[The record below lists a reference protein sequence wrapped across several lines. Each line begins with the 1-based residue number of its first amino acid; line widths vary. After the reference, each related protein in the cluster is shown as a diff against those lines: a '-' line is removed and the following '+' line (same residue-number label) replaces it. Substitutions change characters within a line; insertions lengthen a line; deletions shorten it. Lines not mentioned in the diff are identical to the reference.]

1 MILDKNKIINLIKG
15 SKLKERG
22 LLDRY
27 QDRS

>member
-1 MILDKNKIINLIKG
+1 MIQDKNKIINLIKG